1 MKTTNTKPKIKP
13 TTTKKQIPTPAAL
26 VSSNTNIDATRVQ
39 SLTVEAG
46 VWKTSIDLSLV
57 RHGKEI
63 TRQAGEI
70 AAATHNLKEYRRA
83 MNTLHETINDI
94 LDSLRSHSG
103 HIRELREAQQH
114 HRVILSVNLF
124 IILGLLAAVAYLLF
138 K

>member
-13 TTTKKQIPTPAAL
+13 TTTKKQIPTPAA
-26 VSSNTNIDATRVQ
+26 IAAT
-39 SLTVEAG
+39 EAG
-46 VWKTSIDLSLV
+46 MWKSSVDLTLV

-70 AAATHNLKEYRRA
+70 AESTHNLKEYRRA
-83 MNTLHETINDI
+83 MNTHNETLSDV

-103 HIRELREAQQH
+103 HLRELREAQQY

-124 IILGLLAAVAYLLF
+124 IILGLLVAVAYILF

>member
-1 MKTTNTKPKIKP
+1 MKTANTKPKIKP

-26 VSSNTNIDATRVQ
+26 VSANSSVDATRVP
-39 SLTVEAG
+39 LLVTEAG
-46 VWKTSIDLSLV
+46 IWKSGVDLTLV

-83 MNTLHETINDI
+83 MNTHNETLSDV

-103 HIRELREAQQH
+103 HLRELREAQQY

-124 IILGLLAAVAYLLF
+124 IILGLLIAVAYILF

>member
-13 TTTKKQIPTPAAL
+13 TTTKKQIPTPAA
-26 VSSNTNIDATRVQ
+26 IAAT
-39 SLTVEAG
+39 EAG
-46 VWKTSIDLSLV
+46 MWKSSVDLTLV

-83 MNTLHETINDI
+83 MNTHNETLSDV

-103 HIRELREAQQH
+103 HLRELREAQQY

-124 IILGLLAAVAYLLF
+124 IILGLLAAVAYILF